1 MTGSAAL
8 LEHRRRK
15 DEYFRSGRGPLRGAA
30 LAHFTGLAYYPE
42 APEWRLSLELH
53 PAVQPTGGVAE
64 FTLETN
70 SGETRFMELI
80 GTVGL
85 PLPGGGT
92 HALQVF
98 GPLGD
103 DSRRSVFLPFRDLT
117 SGPETYGAGRYVDAP
132 LRRDET
138 TGQAK
143 VMLDFNLAYHPYCAY
158 GDGWTCPLPPL
169 HNRLPVAVRAGE
181 RLPF

>member
-1 MTGSAAL
+1 MTEAAL
-8 LEHRRRK
+8 SDYRRRK
-15 DEYFRSGRGPLRGAA
+15 DEHFRSGSGPIRGDD
-30 LAHFTGLAYYPE
+30 LANFTGLSYYPE
-42 APEWRLSLELH
+42 VTDWRFPLELH
-53 PAVQPTGGVAE
+53 PAEGAAE

-80 GTVGL
+80 GTVDV

-98 GPLGD
+98 GQLGD
-103 DSRRSVFLPFRDLT
+103 EARRSVFIPFRDLT
-117 SGPETYGAGRYVDAP
+117 SGAETYGAGRYVDAP
-132 LRRDET
+132 LVQQDGVAT
-138 TGQAK
+138 

-169 HNRLPVAVRAGE
+169 QNRLPVAVQAGE
-181 RLPF
+181 KLPD